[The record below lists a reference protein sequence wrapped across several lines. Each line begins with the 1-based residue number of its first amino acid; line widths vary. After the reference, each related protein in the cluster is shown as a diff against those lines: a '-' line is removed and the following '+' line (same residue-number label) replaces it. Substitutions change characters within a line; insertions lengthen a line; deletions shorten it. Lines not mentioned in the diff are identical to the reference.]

1 MRITRLY
8 FLLVIALAAAL
19 QGCVG
24 VAAVGVGAGVASALD
39 RRTTGAQVDDE
50 GIELRATNRISERF
64 GDRVHVNVTSFNRSV
79 LITGEAP
86 DAKTRDE
93 IDKIVASVPNARAVT
108 NDMEIR
114 ANTTL
119 GNRANDATITGKVK
133 ARFLD
138 ARKFNAL
145 HVKKEKVFSQD
156 ELATFFTQFG
166 VSEQEFNK
174 LYNSFSVRVKVRQAE
189 AADAVEIART
199 TEGVRKVVRM
209 FDFCKP
215 TDAACAPRDKAKAE
229 EPKKSGS

>member
-93 IDKIVASVPNARAVT
+93 IDKIVAAVPNARAVT

-145 HVKKEKVFSQD
+145 HVKVVTERSVVY
-156 ELATFFTQFG
+156 LLG
-166 VSEQEFNK
+166 VVTE
-174 LYNSFSVRVKVRQAE
+174 AE